1 MAENSHPEM
10 ICHSCG
16 FKWQVM
22 GDPPRNCPLCKATS
36 IMEASNPL
44 EMPQVLYRVE
54 VKNDPYRERHLV
66 MEGEHEIDRRQYRKA
81 RAVPRIVGYDASG
94 WFWRILFFGMII
106 AVIGW
111 ISYPNI
117 ITH

>member
-1 MAENSHPEM
+1 MAESSHPEM
-10 ICHSCG
+10 ICHSCE
-16 FKWQVM
+16 FKWQIFGV
-22 GDPPRNCPLCKATS
+22 PPSTCPLCRSTS
-36 IMEASNPL
+36 IMSAPNPPAI
-44 EMPQVLYRVE
+44 PQPLYRVE
-54 VKNDPYRERHLV
+54 ATNDPYRESHLV
-66 MEGEHEIDRRQYRKA
+66 MEGEHEIDQRQYRKA

-94 WFWRILFFGMII
+94 WFWKILFFGMII